1 MAKIKYIIDHKG
13 YGDIFD
19 LTNTRTGEHTEITR
33 EQAQEY
39 LPTVLGDN
47 TGRYDFVYFTFRAE
61 AQVKAV
67 SQFEIIPG
75 TTDALNKLSVR
86 A

>member
-33 EQAQEY
+33 DQAKEY
-39 LPTVLGDN
+39 VTTGD
-47 TGRYDFVYFTFRAE
+47 TYFTFRAE
-61 AQVKAV
+61 VQVMAV
-67 SQFEIIPG
+67 SQMEVI
-75 TTDALNKLSVR
+75 
-86 A
+86 

>member
-33 EQAQEY
+33 EQAKEY
-39 LPTVLGDN
+39 VPYN
-47 TGRYDFVYFTFRAE
+47 S
-61 AQVKAV
+61 K
-67 SQFEIIPG
+67 
-75 TTDALNKLSVR
+75 
-86 A
+86 

>member
-1 MAKIKYIIDHKG
+1 MTNKIKYIIDHKG

-19 LTNTRTGEHTEITR
+19 LTNTRTGEHNEITR
-33 EQAQEY
+33 AQAKDY
-39 LPTVLGDN
+39 RRD
-47 TGRYDFVYFTFRAE
+47 YYAYFTFRADV
-61 AQVKAV
+61 QVRSV

>member
-1 MAKIKYIIDHKG
+1 MANKIKYIIDYKG

-33 EQAQEY
+33 AQAKEY

-47 TGRYDFVYFTFRAE
+47 TGRYDFVYFTFRADV
-61 AQVKAV
+61 QVRSV
-67 SQFEIIPG
+67 SQVEV
-75 TTDALNKLSVR
+75 A
-86 A
+86 